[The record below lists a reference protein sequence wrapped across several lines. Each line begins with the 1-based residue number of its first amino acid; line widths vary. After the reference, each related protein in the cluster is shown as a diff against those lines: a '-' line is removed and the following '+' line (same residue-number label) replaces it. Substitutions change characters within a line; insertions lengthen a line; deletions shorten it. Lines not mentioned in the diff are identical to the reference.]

1 MAKGKYQKLYE
12 ARMKRLGKTSSTEDD
27 LQRQIANYKAKL
39 EAGGVE
45 NPEVDDRNALEKLL
59 NLEQD
64 QGLIRD
70 VFEILNRPQ
79 QALFTGIKNSQEG
92 GSFLEGMKEGITG
105 NEETEFKDIL
115 MNTGNFEDEKG
126 KLNAVD
132 VLGFAGDV
140 FLDPMNIPVAGFGK
154 VGKALDA
161 GDNIFKAMRNADTV
175 DDLLFKAGGK
185 LAKGTAKVA
194 DSAIESGLKHLDE
207 VKGVKVYGKDGE
219 LLSDAGKIVYDNP
232 NAKRASDL
240 MPRLLDRDTFNKKIV
255 NPSRGRLERYKKFK
269 DDFSDTFKKS
279 QTSINAIVSKR
290 NANVTEDEFKIALN
304 KNLKG
309 KEDRIK
315 SYIDKSKRNTNLDE
329 VNEDLTLF
337 IESHMDR
344 HIDKDTFLDGVRKG
358 RIPANETVL
367 QNLEDMKNQLPSKV
381 RNSADFSVKVS
392 DNGNIKLGDGWN
404 KDYLEGNGVPSFNEL
419 DPSNSI
425 VEYGNWYTEDDLKRI
440 EELKQDKDF
449 ISLIKDVFGDY
460 KEGAVAEFDGDTVIF
475 LDGVEAQKKHSELV
489 ADRVSK
495 NKLYPDEDDVI
506 HEYYVGSPY
515 YRSINDTL
523 NEDERMKRLFPNL
536 PLSFKEHYIETVNAL
551 DKGISTYKTTEDL
564 GLTRMDKAIF
574 VRRAFGLPEVTTT
587 GGHYDEL
594 SSEILKRTAD
604 ELQNKIGKKFTLS
617 KGFHSTA
624 VGRGENFFTGKD
636 MLMEIRAPKGTNVF
650 VTNPREREAILKRGQ
665 EYILRK
671 AEVKK
676 VPLVNTKGDIVEEEK
691 LVLAVD
697 IINEDGKVIATISN
711 DTPNTLN
718 KMLDKG
724 FGTNIS
730 KKYPNNKV
738 YFPHTLADETVLKSA
753 KDTGDTIIKGR
764 TSLLNA
770 RKKYGSS
777 REINNL
783 YKEAMTG
790 VNATDA
796 TKEFYA
802 KHPKMFEENFTKAF
816 TNKYYDMA
824 GLAKQHKIVS
834 DVLLDQTFTDVKEI
848 TKLQKD
854 IREASKNGDKK
865 LLKKLTNKYNKINEN
880 SAIKYLTKQDNKVP
894 NGFTVIDTVHAKEI
908 SGKLKKIKN
917 TVGSDNE
924 NYDKLIKLFSG
935 TGGKVAVNTDVLR
948 MLEVNLNEN
957 KVNEFVRVYDKW
969 LNTLFKSTK
978 TLSPVNTLNNVVG
991 NSSNL
996 YLSGID
1002 MLEQAKFMPD
1012 AVQIVKNGQEL
1023 YVKKIAGEKLTK
1035 SEKRIA
1041 DIWETF
1047 TKTGFG
1053 KDSVALELQ
1062 DAPDFMKEIVL
1073 NGKTNKKV
1081 GTKEVLQFLPKLN
1094 MKTGIFM
1101 DNVSRVTVL
1110 LKAMEDPGYIARLGI
1125 TGANDIDKY
1134 RQVISKVMFDPSMM
1148 TDAERNVLKRLIPF
1162 YTYAKNNL
1170 VFQVDNLGRNA
1181 SRYARTLKGFEHLQ
1195 KAATDDNEENMSDYI
1210 KDSLYIPIPSLDE
1223 NGNYTILRTSLPFG
1237 QLIETVDNP
1246 GKQLVNMTGPAGK
1259 SLYEY
1264 ATGIDSFT
1272 GREIEKFPG
1281 EKSTQIPFMTKKFQ
1295 KVLGDF
1301 TGLDV
1306 PMKNAMRLYEGITS
1320 PQYGPLEG
1328 LGRGALN
1335 TVTMQGNID
1344 TDRIHKQYEELD
1356 ALQNMMKQYEQEGY
1370 EFSTMTELRKA
1381 NKNNTIAG
1389 LDALFAKYGIDQKTY
1404 AERLYDK

>member
-27 LQRQIANYKAKL
+27 LQRQIANYKARL
-39 EAGGVE
+39 EAGGVA

-126 KLNAVD
+126 KLNVVD
-132 VLGFAGDV
+132 VLGFAGDA

-161 GDNIFKAMRNADTV
+161 GDGIFKAMRNADTV

-185 LAKGTAKVA
+185 LAKGTAKTA
-194 DSAIESGLKHLDE
+194 DKFIESGLKHLDE
-207 VKGVKVYGKDGE
+207 VKGVKVYGKNGE
-219 LLSDAGKIVYDNP
+219 LLSDAGKIVYDNA

-240 MPRLLDRDTFNKKIV
+240 MPRLLDRDAFNNKIV
-255 NPSRGRLERYKKFK
+255 SPSRGRLERYKKFK
-269 DDFSDTFKKS
+269 NDLSDTFKKS
-279 QTSINAIVSKR
+279 KTSINAIVSKR

-309 KEDRIK
+309 KEDIIK
-315 SYIDKSKRNTNLDE
+315 EYINKSGRDTNLDE

-344 HIDKDTFLDGVRKG
+344 RVDKDTFINDVRKG
-358 RIPANETVL
+358 RIAANETVL
-367 QNLEDMKNQLPSKV
+367 QNLEDMKNQLPEKI

-392 DNGNIKLGDGWN
+392 DNGKIKLGDGWN
-404 KDYLEGNGVPSFNEL
+404 KAYLEGNGVPSFNEL

-440 EELKQDKDF
+440 EELRQDKDF
-449 ISLIKDVFGDY
+449 INLVNKVFGNY
-460 KEGAVAEFDGDTVIF
+460 EEGAVAKFDGDTVEF
-475 LDGVEAQKKHSELV
+475 LEGIDAQREFTKTRDDFVNKKILTKSEDRETQTYIGNV
-489 ADRVSK
+489 AYDK
-495 NKLYPDEDDVI
+495 INKSFIEGDYPTGYDD
-506 HEYYVGSPY
+506 
-515 YRSINDTL
+515 
-523 NEDERMKRLFPNL
+523 
-536 PLSFKEHYIETVNAL
+536 TVKAM
-551 DKGISTYKTTEDL
+551 DKGINKYRTTEDL
-564 GLTRMDKAIF
+564 GLTRYDKTKWL
-574 VRRAFGLPEVTTT
+574 RKAFGLDDLPT
-587 GGHYDEL
+587 GSYDEMIYEDDL
-594 SSEILKRTAD
+594 RKTAE
-604 ELQNKIGKKFTLS
+604 ELQSKIGQKFKMS
-617 KGFHSTA
+617 DGYHSTA
-624 VGRGENFFTGKD
+624 LGKGNSWFTQKD
-636 MLMEIRAPKGTNVF
+636 MFMEIRTPKGTKLIPMN
-650 VTNPREREAILKRGQ
+650 NASERELVLKRGQ

-671 AEVKK
+671 AEYKTIPTWDSYGNMEMK
-676 VPLVNTKGDIVEEEK
+676 NK
-691 LVLAVD
+691 LVVVVD
-697 IINEDGKVIATISN
+697 VVGEDGKVVATIGN
-711 DTPNTLN
+711 DLPNELN

-724 FGTNIS
+724 FGTEIN
-730 KKYPNNKV
+730 KKYPNENV
-738 YFPHTLADETVLKSA
+738 YFPHTLADETVLKAS
-753 KDTGDTIIKGR
+753 KDVGDTIIKGR

-790 VNATDA
+790 VDATDA

-834 DVLLDQTFTDVKEI
+834 DVLLDQTFTDIKEI

-865 LLKKLTNKYNKINEN
+865 LLKELTDKYNKINEN
-880 SAIKYLTKQDNKVP
+880 SAIKYLTKQDSKVP
-894 NGFTVIDTVHAKEI
+894 NGFTVIDKAHAREL

-917 TVGSDNE
+917 TVGSDND
-924 NYDKLIKLFSG
+924 NYDKLIKLFNG
-935 TGGKVAVNTDVLR
+935 TDGNVAVNTDVLR
-948 MLEVNLNEN
+948 MLELNLNEN
-957 KVNEFVRVYDKW
+957 NINEIVRVYDKW

-978 TLSPVNTLNNVVG
+978 TLSPVNTLNNIVG

-1002 MLEQAKFMPD
+1002 MYEQAKFMPK
-1012 AVQIVKNGQEL
+1012 AVEIVKYGQEL
-1023 YVKKIAGEKLTK
+1023 YVKKIAGDNLTK
-1035 SEKRIA
+1035 SERVIA
-1041 DIWETF
+1041 DIWEIF

-1053 KDSVALELQ
+1053 QDSVALELQ
-1062 DAPDFMKEIVL
+1062 DVPDFMKEIAL
-1073 NGKTNKKV
+1073 NGKTSKKV

-1125 TGANDIDKY
+1125 EGTDDIDKY

-1148 TDAERNVLKRLIPF
+1148 TDTERNVLKRLIPF

-1259 SLYEY
+1259 SLYELT
-1264 ATGIDSFT
+1264 TGIDSFT

-1281 EKSTQIPFMTKKFQ
+1281 EKSTQLPFMTKKFQ

-1335 TVTMQGNID
+1335 TVTMQGNVD

-1370 EFSTMTELRKA
+1370 EFSTMTELKKA

>member
-12 ARMKRLGKTSSTEDD
+12 ARMKRLGKTSGTEDD
-27 LQRQIANYKAKL
+27 LQRQITNYKARL

-45 NPEVDDRNALEKLL
+45 NPEVDDRNALERLL

-64 QGLIRD
+64 QGLIKD
-70 VFEILNRPQ
+70 IFEILNRPQ

-115 MNTGNFEDEKG
+115 MNTGAFEDEKG
-126 KLNAVD
+126 KLNLVD
-132 VLGFAGDV
+132 ALGFAGDV

-194 DSAIESGLKHLDE
+194 DNAIESGLKHLDE

-240 MPRLLDRDTFNKKIV
+240 MPRLLERDTFNKKIV
-255 NPSRGRLERYKKFK
+255 NPSRGRLERYKKLK
-269 DDFSDTFKKS
+269 DDISSTFKKS
-279 QTSINAIVSKR
+279 KTSINAIVSKR

-304 KNLKG
+304 KDLKG
-309 KEDRIK
+309 KEDVIK
-315 SYIDKSKRNTNLDE
+315 NYINKSKRNTNLDE

-344 HIDKDTFLDGVRKG
+344 HIDKDTFINDVRKG

-367 QNLEDMKNQLPSKV
+367 QNLEDMKNQLPEKV

-392 DNGNIKLGDGWN
+392 DNGKIKLGDGWN
-404 KDYLEGNGVPSFNEL
+404 KKYLEENGVPSFNEL
-419 DPSNSI
+419 DPENSI

-440 EELKQDKDF
+440 EELRQDEDF
-449 ISLIKDVFGDY
+449 INLVKSVFGNY
-460 KEGAVAEFDGDTVIF
+460 KEGAVARFNGDTVEF
-475 LDGVEAQKKHSELV
+475 LEGLEAQEKFSDLERKFDDKTNLDFMEKIR
-489 ADRVSK
+489 ARDYIDDEFYRPFNK
-495 NKLYPDEDDVI
+495 NLIE
-506 HEYYVGSPY
+506 G
-515 YRSINDTL
+515 N
-523 NEDERMKRLFPNL
+523 
-536 PLSFKEHYIETVNAL
+536 PLSPGQKSTKDAL
-551 DKGISTYKTTEDL
+551 DKGINNYQIDEDI
-564 GLTRMDKAIF
+564 GLTKFDKAYHI
-574 VRRAFGLPEVTTT
+574 REAFGLEALPLGE
-587 GGHYDEL
+587 HKKMDIDY
-594 SSEILKRTAD
+594 LKQTAD
-604 ELQNKIGKKFTLS
+604 ELQSKIGQEFTLS
-617 KGFHSTA
+617 KGFNSTA
-624 VGRGENFFTGKD
+624 VGKGRTFMGNKD
-636 MLMEIRAPKGTNVF
+636 MFMEIRSQKGTKAF
-650 VTNPREREAILKRGQ
+650 IFNPSEREAVLKQGQ
-665 EYILRK
+665 KYVLRK
-671 AEVKK
+671 AEVKT
-676 VPLVNTKGDIVEEEK
+676 VPNIVDGFNQPITEPK
-691 LVLAVD
+691 LVITVD
-697 IINEDGKVIATISN
+697 IINDEGKVIATISN

-724 FGTNIS
+724 FGTNIAG
-730 KKYPNNKV
+730 KYPNEKV
-738 YFPHTLADETVLKSA
+738 YFPHTLADETVLKASR
-753 KDTGDTIIKGR
+753 DVGDTIVKGR

-790 VNATDA
+790 IDATDA

-854 IREASKNGDKK
+854 IREASKSGDKK
-865 LLKKLTNKYNKINEN
+865 LLKELTDKYNKINEN
-880 SAIKYLTKQDNKVP
+880 SAIKYLTKQDSKAP
-894 NGFTVIDTVHAKEI
+894 NGFTVISTEHAKEL
-908 SGKLKKIKN
+908 SNKLKKIKS

-924 NYDKLIKLFSG
+924 NYDKLIKLFKG
-935 TGGKVAVNTDVLR
+935 TDGNVAVNTDVLR
-948 MLEVNLNEN
+948 MLELNLNEN
-957 KVNEFVRVYDKW
+957 KIHEVVRVYDKW
-969 LNTLFKSTK
+969 LNGLFKSTK
-978 TLSPVNTLNNVVG
+978 TLSPVNTLNNIVG

-1002 MLEQAKFMPD
+1002 MTEQAKFMPK
-1012 AVQIVKNGQEL
+1012 AVEIVKNGQDL
-1023 YVKKIAGEKLTK
+1023 YVKKISGESLTNA
-1035 SEKRIA
+1035 ERVIA

-1053 KDSVALELQ
+1053 QDSVALELQ
-1062 DAPDFMKEIVL
+1062 DVPDFMREIIE
-1073 NGKTNKKV
+1073 NGKTSKKV

-1101 DNVSRVTVL
+1101 DNVSRITVL
-1110 LKAMEDPGYIARLGI
+1110 LKAMDDPGYMTRLGI

-1148 TDAERNVLKRLIPF
+1148 TDVERNVLKRLIPF

-1170 VFQVDNLGRNA
+1170 VFQIDNLGRNT

-1195 KAATDDNEENMSDYI
+1195 KAATGDNEENMSDYI
-1210 KDSLYIPIPSLDE
+1210 KNSLYIPIPSLDE

-1237 QLIETVDNP
+1237 QLIETVDSP
-1246 GKQLVNMTGPAGK
+1246 GKQLVNMTGPLGK
-1259 SLYEY
+1259 SLYELT
-1264 ATGIDSFT
+1264 TGIDSFT

-1281 EKSTQIPFMTKKFQ
+1281 EKSTQLPFMTKKVQ

-1335 TVTMQGNID
+1335 TVTMQGNVD

-1370 EFSTMTELRKA
+1370 EFSTMTELKKA

-1404 AERLYDK
+1404 AERKYGQ